1 MVIPDLVTIKEDNGE
16 EESVIM
22 EDDEPIDL
30 PLFQSNRPEPA
41 KTIEPKKVQN
51 LDFPVMHQP
60 GRRRSM
66 R

>member
-22 EDDEPIDL
+22 EDDKPIDL

-41 KTIEPKKVQN
+41 KTMEPKKVQN

-60 GRRRSM
+60 GRRRS
-66 R
+66 

>member
-41 KTIEPKKVQN
+41 KTMESKKGQN

-60 GRRRSM
+60 GRRRS
-66 R
+66 

>member
-30 PLFQSNRPEPA
+30 PLFQSNRAEPA

-60 GRRRSM
+60 GRRRSK